1 VAAGV
6 TTNTPTH
13 LLTTSFKAEIF
24 GADYMGESNITIQLP
39 GTKISSE
46 FFGILDAIF
55 SSHGLK
61 PCVLATVTPVDP
73 SGDHHIEWIN
83 IVKMLKSIKGFL
95 IDFYGG
101 TTLPPW
107 NSPFTGE
114 TFPTFSLSV
123 KVYINFSSEM
133 VCDKI
138 FMRACAGPQSCYSPE
153 EKADALTVQDITLQ
167 LHEKFNS
174 IDSCAMGENEETP
187 WFHFSKDERKQ
198 LPDLPLA
205 ETG

>member
-1 VAAGV
+1 VI
-6 TTNTPTH
+6 TNTETH
-13 LLTTSFKAEIF
+13 LLTNSFKAEIF
-24 GADYMGESNITIQLP
+24 GADDMGESNITIQLP
-39 GTKISSE
+39 GTKVSSE

-61 PCVLATVTPVDP
+61 PCVRATVTPVDP
-73 SGDHHIEWIN
+73 SGDYQIEWIN
-83 IVKMLKSIKGFL
+83 IGKNLKSIKGFL
-95 IDFYGG
+95 IDFLGG

-107 NSPFTGE
+107 KSPFTGE

-123 KVYINFSSEM
+123 KVYINFSGEM

-138 FMRACAGPQSCYSPE
+138 FMHAHAGPKSNYSAE

-167 LHEKFNS
+167 LHEKFNA
-174 IDSCAMGENEETP
+174 IDSCAIGENEESP
-187 WFHFSKDERKQ
+187 WFHFSKDEWKQ

-205 ETG
+205 GPG